1 MKPALFH
8 EDAEAELK
16 AAVAFYETNSAGLG
30 LDLAARTRPAVREID
45 GHPEG
50 FPFHRVPPIRKHHLR
65 RFRSTVFDLVL
76 PDTVWILA
84 LAPNRQR
91 PDLWRSRL
99 V

>member
-16 AAVAFYETNSAGLG
+16 AAVAFYETKSAGLG
-30 LDLAARTRPAVREID
+30 LDLEARTRHAVREIEER
-45 GHPEG
+45 PEG

-65 RFRSTVFDLVL
+65 RFRYTVFYLVL

-84 LAPNRQR
+84 LAHNRQR
-91 PDLWRSRL
+91 PDYWRSRL